1 MNRRT
6 VLRYLATLPFAA
18 ATPRFLHRAPHRAS
32 FFVAGARFF
41 PRHDELR
48 AGDLVLLEWRT
59 VKGKDAYAICDV
71 AGRQIG
77 WVPRRLIS
85 AIASAPTQTARLT
98 TVAPDGVPWR
108 WYRVEIAS

>member
-1 MNRRT
+1 MNRRD
-6 VLRYLATLPFAA
+6 VLRYLATFSFAA
-18 ATPRFLHRAPHRAS
+18 AIPRFLHRVPHRAS

-41 PRHDELR
+41 PHHDALR
-48 AGDLVLLEWRT
+48 AGDLVLLERHT
-59 VKGKDAYAICDV
+59 LKGEDAYAVCDV

-77 WVPRRLIS
+77 WVPRRLIAVISS
-85 AIASAPTQTARLT
+85 ASTPTGRLT